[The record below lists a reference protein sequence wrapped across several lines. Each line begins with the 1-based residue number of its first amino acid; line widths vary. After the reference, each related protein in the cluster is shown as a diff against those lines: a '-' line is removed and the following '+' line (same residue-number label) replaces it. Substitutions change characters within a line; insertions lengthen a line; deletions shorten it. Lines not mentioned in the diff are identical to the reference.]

1 RDTGHIDEM
10 FPSASFQYVL
20 YGMGFETQSSTTV
33 RRSDREADSAAA
45 ELFRENK
52 ERTKKLLASMPTN
65 RELIDKITTYGLQKI

>member
-1 RDTGHIDEM
+1 M

-45 ELFRENK
+45 GLFRENA
-52 ERTKKLLASMPTN
+52 ERTQKLLASMPTN